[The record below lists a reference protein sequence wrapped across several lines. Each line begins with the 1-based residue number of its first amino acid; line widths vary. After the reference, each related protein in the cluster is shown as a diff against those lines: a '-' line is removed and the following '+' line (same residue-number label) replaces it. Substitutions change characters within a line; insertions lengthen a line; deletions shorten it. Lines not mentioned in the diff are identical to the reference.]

1 MISSFLQHLRRV
13 ERALAGTLLVVIVGL
28 VIVSTATRYMGH
40 PLIWSIEVTQALFV
54 WLCVL
59 AADLTLQRLGH
70 FSVDMFAN
78 FLPPGPR
85 KVLEVFNVLLAGAL
99 LATLA
104 YFGVLFAQFTGMRP
118 LPMTG
123 VSSAWATGALPVGF
137 ALMLVTLIEHLL
149 ARLQGRSPVVET
161 TEPREVM

>member
-1 MISSFLQHLRRV
+1 MFALFLERLRWV

-54 WLCVL
+54 WLCVF

-78 FLPPGPR
+78 LLPKRPR
-85 KVLEVFNVLLAGAL
+85 QILEVFNLLLAGAL
-99 LATLA
+99 LAGLA
-104 YFGVLFAQFTGMRP
+104 WYGIKFAQFTGMRP

-137 ALMLVTLIEHLL
+137 ILMLITAVEHLGL
-149 ARLQGRSPVVET
+149 RLKGRSPVVDAS
-161 TEPREVM
+161 EPREVM